1 MPARQPARTGSA
13 ARDNQGMQHASTIA
27 AIATPPG
34 RGGVGVVRI
43 SGPKLADLAQGLLG
57 RVPAPRRATLS
68 AFRAADGTAIDRGL
82 ALWFPAPH
90 SYTGQD
96 VLELHGHGGPVV
108 LGLLLERCLELGARL
123 AEPGEF
129 TRRAFENDKLDLAQA
144 ESVADLIEAA
154 SAQAARAALRSLDG
168 EFSRQVHALIDELI
182 LLRALVEATLD
193 FPEEEIDFLRRE
205 HAFERVAD
213 LEAGIDAILA
223 RSRQGARLR
232 AGLSVVLAGAPNV
245 GKSSLMNALAG
256 EEVAIVTALP
266 GTTRDRLER
275 PILIEGM
282 PVNVIDTAGLRASE
296 DTVERIGIARA
307 REAMARADLVLVVV
321 AADAPEVPAEV
332 ASNLPAEV
340 PRLIVVNKI
349 DLTGQAAATGPG
361 WVRVS
366 AVEGSGLDLLRA
378 ALKDAAG
385 LTGAAEDVILARARH
400 IEALLAG
407 KVAVAASRAHLEPG
421 VFALELSAEE
431 LRRAQQA
438 LAAIAGEFTADD
450 LLGEIFGRFCI
461 GK

>member
-1 MPARQPARTGSA
+1 MGDKGA
-13 ARDNQGMQHASTIA
+13 IA

-34 RGGVGVVRI
+34 RGGIGVVRI
-43 SGPKLADLAQGLLG
+43 SGTGLAGLVEALLG
-57 RVPAPRRATLS
+57 QVPAPRRATLGD
-68 AFRAADGTAIDRGL
+68 FRAADGATIDRGL
-82 ALWFPAPH
+82 ALFFPAPL
-90 SYTGQD
+90 SYTGED

-108 LGLLLERCLELGARL
+108 VGLLLERCLELGARL

-168 EFSRQVHALIDELI
+168 EFSRQVHELIDEMI
-182 LLRALVEATLD
+182 ALRALVEATLD
-193 FPEEEIDFLRRE
+193 FPEEEVDFLRRE

-213 LEAGIDAILA
+213 LGARIDATLA

-232 AGLSVVLAGAPNV
+232 SGLSVVLAGAPNV

-296 DTVERIGIARA
+296 DAVERIGISRA

-321 AADAPEVPAEV
+321 AADAPGMPAEV
-332 ASNLPAEV
+332 EANLPAGV
-340 PRLIVVNKI
+340 PRLQVLNKI
-349 DLTGQAAATGPG
+349 DLTGQAPAAGPG
-361 WVRVS
+361 WVQVS
-366 AVEGSGLDLLRA
+366 AVEGFGLDLLRA

-385 LTGAAEDVILARARH
+385 LTGAAEDAILARARH
-400 IEALLAG
+400 IEALRAAKG
-407 KVAVAASRAHLEPG
+407 AVAASREHLEPG
-421 VFALELSAEE
+421 AFALELAAEE
-431 LRRAQQA
+431 LRRAQQS
-438 LAAIAGEFTADD
+438 LAAITGEFTADD

>member
-1 MPARQPARTGSA
+1 MGDSSA
-13 ARDNQGMQHASTIA
+13 IA

-43 SGPKLADLAQGLLG
+43 SGVGLAGLAKALLG
-57 RVPAPRRATLS
+57 QVPAPRRAKLVD
-68 AFRAADGTAIDRGL
+68 FRAADGAAIDRGL
-82 ALWFPAPH
+82 ALFFPAPH

-108 LGLLLERCLELGARL
+108 MGLLLERCLELGARL

-144 ESVADLIEAA
+144 EGVADLIEAA

-168 EFSRQVHALIDELI
+168 EFSRQVHELIDELI
-182 LLRALVEATLD
+182 ALRALVEATLD
-193 FPEEEIDFLRRE
+193 FPEEEVDFLRRE
-205 HAFERVAD
+205 HAFLRVAD
-213 LEAGIDAILA
+213 LGACIDAILA

-232 AGLSVVLAGAPNV
+232 SGLSVVLAGAPNV

-296 DTVERIGIARA
+296 DTVERIGISRA

-321 AADAPEVPAEV
+321 TADAPEVPAEV
-332 ASNLPAEV
+332 EANLPAGV
-340 PRLIVVNKI
+340 PRLKVVNKI
-349 DLTGQAAATGPG
+349 DLTGQAPAAGRG
-361 WVRVS
+361 WVQVS

-385 LTGAAEDVILARARH
+385 LSGVAEDAILARARH
-400 IEALLAG
+400 IEALQAA
-407 KVAVAASRAHLEPG
+407 KAAVAASREHLEPG
-421 VFALELSAEE
+421 AFALELAAEE

-438 LAAIAGEFTADD
+438 LAAITGEFTADD

>member
-1 MPARQPARTGSA
+1 MQDASA
-13 ARDNQGMQHASTIA
+13 IA

-43 SGPKLADLAQGLLG
+43 SGAGLADMVQGLLG
-57 RVPAPRRATLS
+57 QVPAPRRATLS
-68 AFRAADGTAIDRGL
+68 EFRASDGTAIDRGL

-168 EFSRQVHALIDELI
+168 EFSRQVHELI
-182 LLRALVEATLD
+182 AELIALRALVEATLD
-193 FPEEEIDFLRRE
+193 FPEDEVDFLRRE

-213 LEAGIDAILA
+213 LEARIDTILA
-223 RSRQGARLR
+223 RSHQGARLR

-307 REAMARADLVLVVV
+307 REAMARADLVLLVV

-332 ASNLPAEV
+332 AANLPAEV
-340 PRLIVVNKI
+340 PQLKVVNKI
-349 DLTGQAAATGPG
+349 DLTGQAPAAGQG

-385 LTGAAEDVILARARH
+385 LTGAAEDAILARARH
-400 IEALLAG
+400 IEALQAA
-407 KVAVAASRAHLEPG
+407 KVAVAESREHLAPG
-421 VFALELSAEE
+421 AFALEIVAEE
-431 LRRAQQA
+431 LRRAQQC
-438 LAAIAGEFTADD
+438 LAAITGEFTADD